1 MLYYTTNH
9 KYIEYQLYQHPKFLI
24 PKIRSNLF
32 HIQLRKI
39 QKSVANPLIYEIIEH
54 PNNIVN
60 RNTSTIN
67 DKQ

>member
-1 MLYYTTNH
+1 MTV
-9 KYIEYQLYQHPKFLI
+9 KPM
-24 PKIRSNLF
+24 
-32 HIQLRKI
+32 RKL

-60 RNTSTIN
+60 RRNTSTID